1 MTGAPAAFAASGP
14 GIDGSTLGVAWALP
28 FLGLLLSIAVMPVL
42 MPQFWSRHF
51 GKVSLAWSLAFL
63 APSLWLLGPSAS
75 VGELLHTM
83 IGEYLP
89 FMILLFA
96 LFVVAGGILV
106 TGNFPGS
113 PGSNTLLLGVGT
125 GLASVLGTT
134 GASMLL
140 IRTVIRANEK
150 RRHNVH
156 IFVFFIFLVSNVGG
170 GLTPL
175 GDPPLFLGFLKG
187 VDFTWTI
194 SAMFGPVALLSAILL
209 TLFYVFDRLAWRREG
224 RRHLPHTPDVL
235 RLRIEGWQNFVYL
248 AAALAAIVASGAW
261 VSGVTISF
269 GWGVER
275 RLEGLMRDVA
285 LLAIGY
291 LSWKTTKPKVRI
303 ENAFHWHPLQE
314 VAILFAGIFVTM
326 IPALAILAAG
336 EKGALAPLLALVTGP
351 TGQPVNLAYF
361 WLTGVLS
368 SFLDNA
374 PTYLVF
380 FNLAGGDPQQLMGS
394 LAGTLLAISAGAVFM
409 GANTYIG
416 NAPNFMVLSIC
427 QEHGI
432 RMPSFGGYMLW
443 SGAILLPLFVL
454 LSLIFFV

>member
-1 MTGAPAAFAASGP
+1 MPDALAAGGH
-14 GIDGSTLGVAWALP
+14 GIAGSTLGVAWVLP
-28 FLGLLLSIAVMPVL
+28 FAGLLLSIAVMPVF
-42 MPQFWSRHF
+42 MPQFWARNF
-51 GKVSLAWSLAFL
+51 GKVALLWSLAFL
-63 APSLWLLGPSAS
+63 VPSVWGLGWSATAGELVHTM
-75 VGELLHTM
+75 VGEY
-83 IGEYLP
+83 IP

-106 TGNFPGS
+106 TGNFSGS
-113 PGSNTLLLGVGT
+113 PGSNTVLLGVGT
-125 GLASVLGTT
+125 GLASILGTT

-156 IFVFFIFLVSNVGG
+156 VFVFFIFLVSNVGG

-187 VDFTWTI
+187 VDFTWTV

-209 TLFYVFDRLAWRREG
+209 VQFYVLDRFAWHRDQPRR
-224 RRHLPHTPDVL
+224 RPHTPDVL
-235 RLRIEGWQNFVYL
+235 RLRIEGWQNFLYL
-248 AAALAAIVASGAW
+248 AAALSAIVASGAW
-261 VSGVTISF
+261 ASGVTISF

-275 RLEGLMRDVA
+275 RLEGLMRDAA

-291 LSWKTTKPKVRI
+291 FSWRTTKPQVRV

-336 EKGALAPLLALVTGP
+336 EKGALAPLLALVSSP
-351 TGQPVNLAYF
+351 TGAPVNLAYF
-361 WLTGVLS
+361 WLTGMLS

-380 FNLAGGDPQQLMGS
+380 FNLAGGDPAQLMGP

-454 LSLIFFV
+454 LSIVFFL